1 MWCYWIE
8 GSKVMLQLV
17 KIAVGCGVTL
27 IMIKSIEVDAF
38 GVDFILVVVIVAGP
52 LKNNISTTFN
62 VTAGEDTTL
71 DSVD

>member
-38 GVDFILVVVIVAGP
+38 GVDFILVVMTAVGP
-52 LKNNISTTFN
+52 FRNNMSTTFN
-62 VTAGEDTTL
+62 VTAREDTSL
-71 DSVD
+71 DSAD